1 MKSLNDLT
9 VIIVT
14 FNTSRKVILDCLN
27 SISKNVNILIVENSE
42 SFIDKD
48 LVLTKFPNVNI
59 VCTGENLGYGKGN
72 NFGISHVKT
81 DYVLILNP
89 DVTCDEKFFT
99 NIISVVDEAKD
110 FTIIGCQYL
119 YDNIFMPAGFFDEN
133 QNNSFIKNFKNN
145 DIKPL
150 SIVEWVTG
158 CSMLIN
164 LNKFSNKNIFDKN
177 FFLYFE
183 EFDLCKS
190 IIKSGGKIYTSRK
203 LKIHHLGFKSSLSE
217 NKIENLKIT
226 NLKDWHYMWSSFYF
240 YRKNYNF
247 IFALWKLSGKFFKS
261 FFKMIFFTIIFQKND
276 KNKYLYR
283 FLCLLNSIMGKPSSY
298 RVNKLDKLN

>member
-283 FLCLLNSIMGKPSSY
+283 FLGLLNSIMGKPSSY